1 MSFQSPEQAYSVAAE
16 SFERRNPKSKAIFE
30 RATKSL
36 PGGNT
41 RSVLYYHPFPLSI
54 SRAEGAKLYDVDG
67 HSYVDLL
74 GEYTAGLY
82 GHSDPVIINAISSA
96 AKRGLS
102 FGSQHED
109 EAKLAEL
116 VKGRFPSMELLRFT
130 NSGTEA
136 TLMALAAAKA
146 FTGRQKILVFGG
158 AYHGKSDDEE
168 VGGFHPAHDWH
179 RWCFHLRRWQ
189 E

>member
-1 MSFQSPEQAYSVAAE
+1 MSVESAQHLYNAAAE
-16 SFERRNPKSKAIFE
+16 RFARRNPNSQAIYE

-41 RSVLYYHPFPLSI
+41 RSVLYYHPFPVSI
-54 SRAEGAKLYDVDG
+54 SRAEKATLYDVDG

-82 GHSDPVIINAISSA
+82 GHSEPVIVQAISAA

-109 EAKLAEL
+109 EARLAEL
-116 VKGRFPSMELLRFT
+116 VKARFPSMELLRFT

-136 TLMALAAAKA
+136 TIMALTAAKA
-146 FTGRQKILVFGG
+146 FSGRQKIFVFGG
-158 AYHGKSDDEE
+158 AYHGVPS
-168 VGGFHPAHDWH
+168 
-179 RWCFHLRRWQ
+179 L
-189 E
+189 